1 MEFLEPHRTCW
12 RIEAASRTAFLI
24 DYQSYYQAL
33 VAILGEARR
42 QIWLLGWS
50 FDPRTRLMP
59 DGEAIK
65 DAPDRIGQVLIDL
78 AAARP
83 DLDIRVLIWR
93 SDLAISVT
101 QDFFP
106 HRANSW
112 FKGTGVNFRLD
123 HTIPFGACHHQK
135 VVVVDDRLAICG
147 SGDICGDRW
156 DTSAH
161 ADEDARRRTPD
172 GGFHPPRHEVM
183 MMAQGPIALALGD
196 LARGRWR
203 ESGGEDVAPSGPS
216 DAIWPAEI
224 AADIDDA
231 RLAIARTE
239 PKWKSRKGCAEILAL
254 TLAAIAGARR
264 SIYIENQYFTAPIIA
279 EALAARL
286 AEPDGPEIVL
296 VSTHKSASYFDR
308 LTMDRTRTIFVHRL
322 MLADVFGRLRIF
334 APFSPGG
341 EAIIVHAKDM
351 VVDDALAVIS
361 SANLNNRSQGFDTEC
376 ELALEAKR
384 DEERAAIGS
393 LRDGLIGHWLGRT
406 AAQFATVRQR
416 RGGLIAAITEL
427 NRNDRLRPIEPR
439 RLGPIGA
446 FIADFHIGD
455 PISVTDSWSPLRRRE
470 RLYREAREREAARK
484 RA

>member
-1 MEFLEPHRTCW
+1 
-12 RIEAASRTAFLI
+12 
-24 DYQSYYQAL
+24 
-33 VAILGEARR
+33 
-42 QIWLLGWS
+42 
-50 FDPRTRLMP
+50 
-59 DGEAIK
+59 
-65 DAPDRIGQVLIDL
+65 
-78 AAARP
+78 
-83 DLDIRVLIWR
+83 
-93 SDLAISVT
+93 
-101 QDFFP
+101 
-106 HRANSW
+106 
-112 FKGTGVNFRLD
+112 
-123 HTIPFGACHHQK
+123 
-135 VVVVDDRLAICG
+135 
-147 SGDICGDRW
+147 
-156 DTSAH
+156 
-161 ADEDARRRTPD
+161 
-172 GGFHPPRHEVM
+172 
-183 MMAQGPIALALGD
+183 
-196 LARGRWR
+196 
-203 ESGGEDVAPSGPS
+203 
-216 DAIWPAEI
+216 
-224 AADIDDA
+224 
-231 RLAIARTE
+231 
-239 PKWKSRKGCAEILAL
+239 
-254 TLAAIAGARR
+254 
-264 SIYIENQYFTAPIIA
+264 
-279 EALAARL
+279 
-286 AEPDGPEIVL
+286 
-296 VSTHKSASYFDR
+296 
-308 LTMDRTRTIFVHRL
+308 